1 METRL
6 CTRCQR
12 ELPFPDSFFRD
23 CKGRGGY
30 KAHCKQCDY
39 KIPRS
44 TEAILNG
51 QEKRKS
57 AEWRRKDAERKRV
70 ELADRRN
77 NDPAYK
83 AWKAQKDKEYR
94 QTPKG
99 RARLARQKAR
109 RKIKEIGGSLTGA
122 QWTRILEAFSYTC
135 AYCGATE
142 DLTVDHF
149 IPLYLGGKT
158 EFGNIVPACYSC
170 NSSKQHK
177 HPQTWCTSDNYARVF
192 GVLRS
197 IE

>member
-1 METRL
+1 M
-6 CTRCQR
+6 
-12 ELPFPDSFFRD
+12 
-23 CKGRGGY
+23 
-30 KAHCKQCDY
+30 
-39 KIPRS
+39 
-44 TEAILNG
+44 
-51 QEKRKS
+51 
-57 AEWRRKDAERKRV
+57 
-70 ELADRRN
+70 
-77 NDPAYK
+77 
-83 AWKAQKDKEYR
+83 
-94 QTPKG
+94 
-99 RARLARQKAR
+99 ARQKAR

-122 QWTRILEAFSYTC
+122 QWTRILEAFGYTC

-177 HPQTWCTSDNYARVF
+177 HPQTWCSSDNYARVL